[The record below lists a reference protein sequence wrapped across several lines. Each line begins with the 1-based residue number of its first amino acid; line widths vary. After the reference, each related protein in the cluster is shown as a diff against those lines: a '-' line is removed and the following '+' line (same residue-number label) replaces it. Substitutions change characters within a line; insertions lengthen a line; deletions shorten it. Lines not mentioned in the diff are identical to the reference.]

1 MKKIHAG
8 AIGKQT
14 GFSLV
19 ELLLAMALISV
30 LLAGFYGLFS
40 VSLRSWV
47 IGNSQ
52 TEVQQGARQA
62 VDLMTREIQYSKKEQ
77 AVITNSNSQLTIQTG
92 QYGTL
97 QTISYY
103 LDATGSPKTVIRA
116 DATGTRA
123 ISGASSVNVSVEEL
137 VFSSMGNGTVG
148 IRLTV
153 VDLARPGNRVQIDTA
168 VTALN

>member
-1 MKKIHAG
+1 M
-8 AIGKQT
+8 
-14 GFSLV
+14 
-19 ELLLAMALISV
+19 
-30 LLAGFYGLFS
+30 
-40 VSLRSWV
+40 
-47 IGNSQ
+47 
-52 TEVQQGARQA
+52 
-62 VDLMTREIQYSKKEQ
+62 
-77 AVITNSNSQLTIQTG
+77 
-92 QYGTL
+92 
-97 QTISYY
+97 
-103 LDATGSPKTVIRA
+103 RA